1 GYSDNYTHVQ
11 VGFDKKHE
19 LDGVDLFT
27 GVTMTYTDSS
37 ADSHAFSGKTKSV
50 GGGLYASALFES
62 GAYIDLI
69 GKYIHH
75 DNDYTGNFAGLG
87 TKHYNT
93 HSWYAGAETGY
104 RYHLTEET

>member
-1 GYSDNYTHVQ
+1 
-11 VGFDKKHE
+11 
-19 LDGVDLFT
+19 
-27 GVTMTYTDSS
+27 MTYTDSS

-50 GGGLYASALFES
+50 GGGLYGSALFES

-75 DNDYTGNFAGLG
+75 DNDYTGNFASLG

-93 HSWYAGAETGY
+93 HSLVC
-104 RYHLTEET
+104 RC

>member
-1 GYSDNYTHVQ
+1 
-11 VGFDKKHE
+11 
-19 LDGVDLFT
+19 
-27 GVTMTYTDSS
+27 MTYTDSS

-75 DNDYTGNFAGLG
+75 DNDYTGNFAGLER
-87 TKHYNT
+87 NT
-93 HSWYAGAETGY
+93 TTPIPGMPVLKRVTAIT
-104 RYHLTEET
+104 